1 MEDVAKKSCDV
12 LIFTKTNNEMK
23 GGVEYHLQSADDC
36 CRCRP
41 TLEHCVAIVKSVSDN
56 RCSECPP
63 GIVS

>member
-36 CRCRP
+36 CRC

-56 RCSECPP
+56 RSSECPR
-63 GIVS
+63 GIGS